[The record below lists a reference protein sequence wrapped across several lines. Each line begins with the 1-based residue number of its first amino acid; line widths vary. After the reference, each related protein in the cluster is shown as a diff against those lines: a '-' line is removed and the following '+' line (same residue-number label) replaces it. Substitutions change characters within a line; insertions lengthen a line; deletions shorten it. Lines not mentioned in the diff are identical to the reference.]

1 MKYFIGF
8 ILLLLVQSSFAA
20 EVYTCTVNGKTV
32 YQGKPCKGT
41 GKTAADRVRENR
53 EAERYSTNSN
63 YTSGSTVKHG
73 NKYSKQEWNS
83 ICRSASKTA
92 RAIMRNR
99 QIGMSMNDQM
109 DKLLPSA
116 EPAIKDTIESMIRLA
131 YTKPRFNTPE
141 YRQRAET
148 DFEDEYQLL
157 CLQAE

>member
-1 MKYFIGF
+1 MRYLLSIALL
-8 ILLLLVQSSFAA
+8 ILAQNSFAA
-20 EVYTCTVNGKTV
+20 EVYTCNINGKTV

-41 GKTAADRVRENR
+41 GKTAADRVRENK
-53 EAERYSTNSN
+53 EAELYSTNSK
-63 YTSGSTVKHG
+63 YTSGSTEKRG

-116 EPAIKDTIESMIRLA
+116 EPVIKDTIESMIRLA

-141 YRQRAET
+141 YRQRAEI
-148 DFEDEYQLL
+148 DFENEYQLL